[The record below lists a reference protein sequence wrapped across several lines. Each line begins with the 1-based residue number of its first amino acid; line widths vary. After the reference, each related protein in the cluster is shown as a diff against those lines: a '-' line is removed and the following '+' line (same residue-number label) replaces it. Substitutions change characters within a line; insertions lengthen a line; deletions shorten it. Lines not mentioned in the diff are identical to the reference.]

1 MKKYISIENY
11 LKNEKELKS
20 NKSKML
26 WYLLE
31 IICFLIFIFSL
42 YNILKWQIDNYKI
55 SKINKEIMKD
65 INFTSLNMNSE
76 LVNPPQDKTSNYY
89 DYINLLL
96 YKIDFSKLLSQNKD
110 TIGFIKIKNTIV
122 NYPVVQTSNNSY
134 YLNHSFDNKK
144 NNAGSIFMDYRNKID
159 ELDDNTIIYGHSRID
174 GTLFGSLRGVLTS
187 KWQEEKDNY
196 VIYFSTLKENMLFQ
210 IFSIYTINSE
220 NYYLTTAF
228 NNDKEKQKWLDTMKK
243 RNIAKIDTE
252 VNTNDKFLTL
262 STCQNT
268 KGGRIVIHAKLIKR
282 GKNVY

>member
-11 LKNEKELKS
+11 LKNEKELKP

-42 YNILKWQIDNYKI
+42 YNIIKWQIDNYKI

-89 DYINLLL
+89 DYINLPL

-187 KWQEEKDNY
+187 NWQEEKDNY

-220 NYYLTTAF
+220 NYYLTTTF